1 MLIFENFIHG
11 VEFTIKFQVQ
21 KLLVTYFQDLVL
33 MYMGGTS
40 FHQKSRNLQEF
51 RIINYRLVISYGC
64 LYLIVVSLHYSVE
77 MSSLRDLIP
86 KVPSLFLS
94 KNSEK

>member
-21 KLLVTYFQDLVL
+21 KLPVTYFRDPVL

-40 FHQKSRNLQEF
+40 FLRKSRNLEEF
-51 RIINYRLVISYGC
+51 RVISYRLVISYGC
-64 LYLIVVSLHYSVE
+64 LYVIVIQV
-77 MSSLRDLIP
+77 
-86 KVPSLFLS
+86 
-94 KNSEK
+94 